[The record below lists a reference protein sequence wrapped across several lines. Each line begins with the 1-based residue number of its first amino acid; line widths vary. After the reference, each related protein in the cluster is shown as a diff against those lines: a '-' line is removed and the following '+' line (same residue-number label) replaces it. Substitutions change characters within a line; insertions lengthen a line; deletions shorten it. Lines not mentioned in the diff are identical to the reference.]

1 MYKKKSKKI
10 KLLFTVNSLSAKG
23 GGAEKILSIVSNE
36 LSIKD
41 KYKISVITF
50 DKPNQKLFYNFSS
63 KINIYKLGSFEFFSN
78 KILKNINR
86 TLVLMIYLIKLQPK
100 VSFGFMHSN
109 YINLSIA
116 SIISNSRIIA
126 CEHIVPEHYKNRI
139 WEFLLIKFTSK
150 IFDKIT
156 VVSNQV
162 KKLFPIELRKKMVVI
177 NNVVEP
183 IKKKKTLNN
192 TKRKTILSIGRFEE
206 QKNYL
211 TLIYAFNV
219 FQKKKRKWKLKIISD
234 GSQKKDL
241 IKTIKYFKLEK
252 KVEILD
258 YKKDL
263 YHHYKT
269 ASMYVCPSIYE
280 SFGLT
285 VAEAISFN
293 LPVVAFKSC
302 PGVNELIC
310 HKVNGLLVDSYY
322 YDFNTLGNQM
332 IELVENKKMIK
343 KIENYNEPN
352 FLIKNSKNNVIKEWV
367 NLINNITR

>member
-1 MYKKKSKKI
+1 MYKKDSKKN
-10 KLLFTVNSLSAKG
+10 KLLFSVNSLSAKG

-36 LSIKD
+36 LSIKN

-63 KINIYKLGSFEFFSN
+63 KINIYKLGNYEFFSN
-78 KILKNINR
+78 KILKNVNR
-86 TLVLMIYLIKLQPK
+86 TIILMVYLLKLRPN

-116 SIISNSRIIA
+116 SILSNSKIIA
-126 CEHIVPEHYKNRI
+126 CEHIVPEHYKNRM
-139 WEFLLIKFTSK
+139 WEFLLIRFTSK
-150 IFDKIT
+150 IFNKIT

-162 KKLFPIELRKKMVVI
+162 KKLFPKVLQKKMVVI

-183 IKKKKTLNN
+183 IKKKKNQS
-192 TKRKTILSIGRFEE
+192 TKKSKTILSIGRFEE

-219 FQKKKRKWKLKIISD
+219 FQKINKKWKLKIIGN
-234 GSQKKDL
+234 GSQKKE
-241 IKTIKYFKLEK
+241 IIEAIKYFNLGK
-252 KVEILD
+252 KVEILH

-263 YHHYKT
+263 YSHYKSS
-269 ASMYVCPSIYE
+269 SMYVCPSVYE

-293 LPVVAFKSC
+293 LPVVGFKNC
-302 PGVNELIC
+302 PGVNELIS
-310 HKVNGLLVDSYY
+310 HKVNGMLVDSYY
-322 YDFNTLGNQM
+322 YDYNALGNQM
-332 IELVENKKMIK
+332 IELVKNKKLFK
-343 KIENYNEPN
+343 KIENNKRHS
-352 FLIKNSKNNVIKEWV
+352 FLVKNSKKNVLKEWV
-367 NLINNITR
+367 KLINNINV